1 MLGWFVRTLIGVAC
15 AIAATSPGLAQQRD
29 VAQSPTAAA
38 QPPAAAAQPRAAA
51 AQPPVGAAE
60 APTESRFFD
69 AADGWLD
76 VSGFLDT
83 AYGFVPVLAPITEPA
98 VGYGAVGAVVFI
110 DRPPAQAARV
120 GARPNIAVVGAAGTE
135 NGTQGLF
142 AGHLGT
148 WLDGRLRTLVGVADA
163 DVNLDF
169 FGLGGDRLPAGVELG
184 YTIAARGGVAGG
196 SVRIG
201 DTPLWV
207 GVRYARAQTRVELS
221 RADSGSPGVSPADL
235 DLQLAALTPSLTL
248 DARDNFFTPT
258 SGWYVDLSVPVFR
271 EALGSDRDFE
281 KATLT
286 AIHYRP
292 LSSSLFFSVR
302 GTART
307 STDGTPFFLR
317 PYVTLRGVQ
326 AMRYQGEQAGEL
338 EAELRWQ
345 AHPRFSLV
353 GFGGAGLARSS
364 GTRQDREQSASAAGA
379 GFRYLLARRYGIH
392 MGVDLAQGPDG
403 WAVYVVFGSAWLR
416 P

>member
-1 MLGWFVRTLIGVAC
+1 MSARFIRTLIGLAL
-15 AIAATSPGLAQQRD
+15 AIAAASPGSAQQRD
-29 VAQSPTAAA
+29 VAPSL
-38 QPPAAAAQPRAAA
+38 PAAAE
-51 AQPPVGAAE
+51 PPAD
-60 APTESRFFD
+60 SRFID
-69 AADGWLD
+69 ATDGWLD

-83 AYGFVPVLAPITEPA
+83 AYGFVPVVAPITEPA
-98 VGYGAVGAVVFI
+98 VGYGAAGALVFI
-110 DRPPAQAARV
+110 DRPPAQAARL
-120 GARPNIAVVGAAGTE
+120 GTRPNIAVIGAARTE
-135 NGTQGLF
+135 NGTRGVF

-148 WLDGRLRTLVGVADA
+148 WFDGRLRTLVGLADG

-169 FGLGGDRLPAGVELG
+169 FGLGGDRLPPGRELG
-184 YTIAARGGVAGG
+184 YTVVARGGVAGG
-196 SVRIG
+196 NVRIG
-201 DTPLWV
+201 DTPLWI
-207 GVRYARAQTRVELS
+207 GVRYARAQTRIDLG
-221 RADSGSPGVSPADL
+221 GSDPGFAGIPPPDL
-235 DLQLAALTPSLTL
+235 DLQLAAVTPSLTL

-258 SGWYVDLSVPVFR
+258 SGWYVDLSVPLFR

-292 LSSSLFFSVR
+292 LSPSVFFSVR
-302 GTART
+302 GTARS

-326 AMRYQGEQAGEL
+326 AMRYQGEQAGEM

-364 GTRQDREQSASAAGA
+364 VAQQDREQTATAIGT
-379 GFRYLLARRYGIH
+379 GFRYLLARNHGIH
-392 MGVDLAQGPDG
+392 MGVDLARGPDG